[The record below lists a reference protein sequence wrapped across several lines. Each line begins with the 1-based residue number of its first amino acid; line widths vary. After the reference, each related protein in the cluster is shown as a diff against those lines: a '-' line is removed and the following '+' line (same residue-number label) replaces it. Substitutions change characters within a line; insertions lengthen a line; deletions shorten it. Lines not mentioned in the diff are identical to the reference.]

1 MRFRPYVS
9 KAVIPR
15 LAWDTASDP
24 VGARTGFEEMTMDRW
39 TEADDQ
45 SGKQPKWYRGC
56 GSDIER
62 ESLRVREK
70 AEISCDW
77 QCLAHDRMHPF
88 LQTQGRIGRSLE

>member
-1 MRFRPYVS
+1 
-9 KAVIPR
+9 
-15 LAWDTASDP
+15 
-24 VGARTGFEEMTMDRW
+24 MDRW